1 MRGATR
7 GNQRFAQAEH
17 GAYRGFFRVGHFL
30 SPSPSANLAGSERE
44 SIAATTAR
52 FIRGAE
58 AMCFR
63 APFVFWEIIMSNF
76 TEEAINDVVKDNA
89 AAPPP
94 AVADIHT
101 TDSGGHHHPAEK
113 PTGGRLAM
121 LSLAALG
128 VVYGDIG
135 TSPLYSMRECFHGTH
150 GIAANPM
157 NVYGVLSLIFWA
169 LIIVV
174 TIKYLIFVL
183 EADNRGEGGILALTA
198 LATPIKILSKSERWW
213 LVVLGIFGAALLY
226 GDGIITPAISVLS
239 AVEGLNV
246 VTKTFEPYVVPITI
260 VVIIGLFMI
269 QSRGTA
275 GIGKFFGPIMIVWF
289 ASLAVLGIYHI
300 IDNPAIFGAVNP
312 IHGVRFFMA
321 NGWIGFLV
329 LGSVFLVVTG
339 GEALYAD
346 MGHFGKRPIR
356 LAWFTIALPA
366 LLLNYFGQGAMLLAE
381 PDKSEN
387 PFYYLAPAWATIPLV
402 VLATCATVI
411 ASQALI
417 SGAYSITMQA
427 TQLGLLPRMGIKHTS
442 LTEYGQ
448 IYIPAVNWL
457 LMISCIIVV
466 LGFRSST
473 NLAAAYGIAVT
484 STMAITTII
493 FFIVARERWRWS
505 AWTAGALSGFFLIV
519 DLAFFGANVI
529 KIPHGGWFPIVV
541 AIFLFTVM
549 TTWKRGRRLLAG
561 RLMSNAL
568 PLKEFLSDVAKV
580 NPQRVAGTAVFMS
593 GNAEGTPNALVQNL
607 EHNRVLHEQIVLLTV
622 KTQQVPYVEP
632 EGRVQVHKI
641 EQGFYRMIISYGFME
656 DPDIPKAFE
665 SVNTPGLNL
674 DVQRTTFFV
683 GRETLI
689 ATENHGMALWRE
701 KIFALMSKN
710 ATNAT
715 TYFCLPPNRVVE
727 MGSQV
732 EI

>member
-1 MRGATR
+1 
-7 GNQRFAQAEH
+7 
-17 GAYRGFFRVGHFL
+17 
-30 SPSPSANLAGSERE
+30 
-44 SIAATTAR
+44 
-52 FIRGAE
+52 
-58 AMCFR
+58 
-63 APFVFWEIIMSNF
+63 
-76 TEEAINDVVKDNA
+76 
-89 AAPPP
+89 
-94 AVADIHT
+94 
-101 TDSGGHHHPAEK
+101 
-113 PTGGRLAM
+113 
-121 LSLAALG
+121 
-128 VVYGDIG
+128 
-135 TSPLYSMRECFHGTH
+135 MRECFHQHSGY
-150 GIAANPM
+150 GVAATPANI
-157 NVYGVLSLIFWA
+157 YGVLSLIFWA

-174 TIKYLIFVL
+174 SIKYLIFVL
-183 EADNRGEGGILALTA
+183 RADNRGEGGILALTA
-198 LATPIKILSKSERWW
+198 LATPIKILSKTERQW
-213 LVVLGIFGAALLY
+213 LVVLGIFGATLLY

-246 VTKTFEPYVVPITI
+246 VTKSFEPYVVPITI
-260 VVIIGLFMI
+260 AVIIGLFLI
-269 QSRGTA
+269 QSRGTG
-275 GIGKFFGPIMIVWF
+275 GIGKLFGPVMLVWF
-289 ASLAVLGIYHI
+289 ATLAILGIVHI
-300 IDNPAIFGAVNP
+300 FDDPSIFGAINP
-312 IHGVRFFMA
+312 AHGVRFFLA
-321 NGWIGFLV
+321 NGWTGFLV

-366 LLLNYFGQGAMLLAE
+366 LLLNYFGQGAMLLSE
-381 PDKSEN
+381 PETVEN
-387 PFYYLAPAWATIPLV
+387 PFYHLAPSWATIPLV
-402 VLATCATVI
+402 VLATMATVI

-427 TQLGLLPRMGIKHTS
+427 TQLGLLPRMNIRHTS

-493 FFIVARERWRWS
+493 FYIVARERWRWS
-505 AWTAGALSGFFLIV
+505 LPLAGGLCAFFLLI
-519 DLAFFGANVI
+519 DLAFFGANII

-541 AIFLFTVM
+541 AIVLFIVM
-549 TTWKRGRRLLAG
+549 TTWKKGRRLLAG
-561 RLMSNAL
+561 RLMSNTL

-580 NPQRVAGTAVFMS
+580 NPHRVSGTAVFMS

-656 DPDIPKAFE
+656 DPDIPKVFAI
-665 SVNTPGLNL
+665 VDAPGLNL

-689 ATENHGMALWRE
+689 AKENHGMALWRE